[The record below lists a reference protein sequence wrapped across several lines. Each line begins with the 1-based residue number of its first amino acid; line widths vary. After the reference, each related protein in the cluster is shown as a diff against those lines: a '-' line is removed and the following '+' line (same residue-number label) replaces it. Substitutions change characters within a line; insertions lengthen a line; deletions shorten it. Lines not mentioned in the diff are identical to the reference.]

1 MSPVITPL
9 ELRKRVFPKRF
20 RGYDVHDVAH
30 FLEALAEDLQDVY
43 AKLDELE
50 RENERLREE
59 NTRHRDTENTLK
71 ETLLVAQKSAETLMS
86 TTEKE
91 SDRRLREA
99 ERQAD
104 LLVQQ
109 GMERAA
115 DTEKKIRELRLERR
129 NFHLKL
135 QGMLDMFQQ
144 VLNFDR
150 EEEELES
157 SVAVMKRPARGG
169 EGKGPGAA

>member
-9 ELRKRVFPKRF
+9 ELRKRVFAKRF
-20 RGYDVHDVAH
+20 RGFDATEVTH
-30 FLEALAEDLQDVY
+30 FLEALAEDLEDVY
-43 AKLDELE
+43 RRLDDLE
-50 RENERLREE
+50 RENERLKEE
-59 NTRHRDTENTLK
+59 NARHRDTENTLK
-71 ETLLVAQKSAETLMS
+71 ETLLVAQRSAESLMA

-91 SDRRLREA
+91 VERRLHDA
-99 ERQAD
+99 ERNAD
-104 LLVQQ
+104 LLMQQ
-109 GMERAA
+109 GMERVS

-157 SVAVMKRPARGG
+157 SVAVMKRVPKA
-169 EGKGPGAA
+169 PQS

>member
-9 ELRKRVFPKRF
+9 ELRKRVFARRF
-20 RGYDVHDVAH
+20 RGVDANEVRQ
-30 FLEALAEDLQDVY
+30 FLEALAEDLEEVY
-43 AKLDELE
+43 RKLDELE
-50 RENERLREE
+50 RENARLTSE
-59 NTRHRDTENTLK
+59 NTRHRETENTLK
-71 ETLLVAQKSAETLMS
+71 ETLLHAQRSAETLLA

-91 SDRRLREA
+91 SERRLRDA

-104 LLVQQ
+104 LLMQQ
-109 GMERAA
+109 GMERVTE
-115 DTEKKIRELRLERR
+115 TEKKIRDLRLERR

-150 EEEELES
+150 EDEELDS
-157 SVAVMKRPARGG
+157 SLSIMKRT
-169 EGKGPGAA
+169 K

>member
-1 MSPVITPL
+1 MSPLLTPL
-9 ELRKRVFPKRF
+9 ELRKRVFARRF
-20 RGYDVHDVAH
+20 RGFDVQEVRQ
-30 FLEALAEDLQDVY
+30 FLEAMAEDLEDVSRR
-43 AKLDELE
+43 LDELE
-50 RENERLREE
+50 RENDRLKEE
-59 NTRHRDTENTLK
+59 NARHRETENMLK
-71 ETLLVAQKSAETLMS
+71 ETLLGAQRSAESLLQ

-91 SDRRLREA
+91 VDRRLHDA

-104 LLVQQ
+104 LLMQQ
-109 GMERAA
+109 GMERVS

-150 EEEELES
+150 EEDELDH
-157 SVAVMKRPARGG
+157 SVSVFKRPPRGTSS
-169 EGKGPGAA
+169 

>member
-1 MSPVITPL
+1 MSPPFTPL
-9 ELRKRVFPKRF
+9 ELRKRVFAKSF
-20 RGYDVHDVAH
+20 RGYDIEDVRR
-30 FLEALAEDLQDVY
+30 FLEALAEDLEDVFR
-43 AKLDELE
+43 KLDELE
-50 RENERLREE
+50 RENDRLKGE
-59 NTRHRDTENTLK
+59 NVRHRETEDTLK
-71 ETLLVAQKSAETLMS
+71 QTLLLAQRSAETLMS

-91 SDRRLREA
+91 AERRLNDA

-104 LLVQQ
+104 LLMQQ
-109 GMERAA
+109 GMERVS
-115 DTEKKIRELRLERR
+115 DTEKKIRDLRLERR

-157 SVAVMKRPARGG
+157 SVSIMKRTPRGHEGRTPAGS
-169 EGKGPGAA
+169 